1 MGVVPAQTTSAT
13 WQPDI
18 WRVDPN
24 PEDRVS
30 QAQGGYIA
38 TAAATVPKPHAYST
52 SYAGPSVLS
61 AKPDSYYPSP
71 SEPSGPSVE
80 PYYYPTSYTDPSVQD
95 ITPENEGSI
104 ATATSVPLERA
115 CSWEVGTPEGAWS
128 DPDGVWDNDDDSEKD
143 FDLSFND
150 VLDKPLALLSSAASS
165 TSSENLLD
173 ITDTKAWLSSLP
185 DTVCYDAIID
195 AYRLRV
201 EDEYALSGKAEA
213 GSLYAHDFPLTHFIR
228 FIELARREGILPDS
242 WSPNRSVACQ
252 QIALDEDGDACILHS
267 VDKGYIRDKYKN
279 SDPIVVDVLRMLA
292 GKVYGRAL
300 FSSGLRF
307 FSGGGDTEGG
317 WWA

>member
-1 MGVVPAQTTSAT
+1 MICFMGVVPAQTTSAT
-13 WQPDI
+13 WQPD
-18 WRVDPN
+18 PN
-24 PEDRVS
+24 SEDRVS
-30 QAQGGYIA
+30 RAQDGYVVRNS
-38 TAAATVPKPHAYST
+38 AAATVLRPHSCST
-52 SYAGPSVLS
+52 SYAGPSVLP
-61 AKPDSYYPSP
+61 ARPDSYYPP
-71 SEPSGPSVE
+71 PP
-80 PYYYPTSYTDPSVQD
+80 DPSVQD
-95 ITPENEGSI
+95 IMPENEGSI

-115 CSWEVGTPEGAWS
+115 YSWEIGIPEEAWS
-128 DPDGVWDNDDDSEKD
+128 APDGVWGNDDGSEGD
-143 FDLSFND
+143 FDLGFND
-150 VLDKPLALLSSAASS
+150 VRAEPLAPLSSAASS

-173 ITDTKAWLSSLP
+173 MTDTKGWLSSLP

-213 GSLYAHDFPLTHFIR
+213 GSLYAHDFPLAHFIR

-242 WSPNRSVACQ
+242 WTPNRSVACQ

-267 VDKGYIRDKYKN
+267 VDEDYIRDKYKN

-307 FSGGGDTEGG
+307 FSGGDAGGG